1 MRKIVLI
8 MKTILIEAV
17 RRREIYAVVLLSC
30 VMIAVVGSIRFF
42 NLPNLGVF
50 YRETALKIMGVA
62 STLTIIIL
70 AARQLPREFER
81 RTIYTLLAKPVGR
94 GQFLIGKFL
103 GVMGA
108 GVFCYA
114 LFMIIFTAGLFYL
127 KTRVQ
132 WTLLAQHI
140 YLQIL
145 ALAIIASL
153 AFMLSLIGN
162 LDMAITVSALIYL
175 LAQVFTAS
183 LTLVYGYVGA
193 VGKGLLLAL
202 NYLVPQLSL
211 FSLSAKVAHGD
222 LWAPVS
228 AKVMVTLTLYAA
240 CYVFVFLF
248 ISYLLFRRRPL

>member
-1 MRKIVLI
+1 MRKICLI
-8 MKTILIEAV
+8 MKTILIEAI
-17 RRREIYAVVLLSC
+17 RRREIYAVILLSC

-42 NLPNLGVF
+42 NLPDLGVF
-50 YRETALKIMGVA
+50 YRETALKIMGLA

-81 RTIYTLLAKPVGR
+81 RTIYTLLAKPIGR
-94 GQFLIGKFL
+94 GQFLLGKFL

-108 GVFCYA
+108 GVFCYG
-114 LFMIIFTAGLFYL
+114 LFMIIFTGGLFYL
-127 KTRVQ
+127 QTRVQ
-132 WTLLAQHI
+132 WALLAQHI
-140 YLQIL
+140 YLQVL

-183 LTLVYGYVGA
+183 LTLIYGYVGT
-193 VGKGLLLAL
+193 VGQWLLQGL
-202 NYLVPQLSL
+202 NYLVPQISL

-222 LWAPVS
+222 LWGPVS
-228 AKVMVTLTLYAA
+228 LGTMVTLTLYAA
-240 CYVFVFLF
+240 SYVTVFLTV
-248 ISYLLFRRRPL
+248 SYLLFRRRPL